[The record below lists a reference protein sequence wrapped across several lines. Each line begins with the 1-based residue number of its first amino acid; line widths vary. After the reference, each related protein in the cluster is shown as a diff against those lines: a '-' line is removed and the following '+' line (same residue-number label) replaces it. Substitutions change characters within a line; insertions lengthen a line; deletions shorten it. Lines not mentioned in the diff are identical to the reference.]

1 MTKDTGGP
9 AFPCSNEQF
18 TAGNSYT
25 GDAAPGMTLL
35 DYFAGQA
42 LLSAPD
48 YQKSSDPALTAK
60 WAFEVAV
67 EMVAEKR
74 RHGHS

>member
-1 MTKDTGGP
+1 MTTTTQSKEKDVP
-9 AFPCSNEQF
+9 AVPLNI
-18 TAGNSYT
+18 G
-25 GDAAPGMTLL
+25 LL
-35 DYFAGQA
+35 DWFAGQA

-60 WAFEVAV
+60 WAYEVAV

-74 RHGHS
+74 RLDEKDITI